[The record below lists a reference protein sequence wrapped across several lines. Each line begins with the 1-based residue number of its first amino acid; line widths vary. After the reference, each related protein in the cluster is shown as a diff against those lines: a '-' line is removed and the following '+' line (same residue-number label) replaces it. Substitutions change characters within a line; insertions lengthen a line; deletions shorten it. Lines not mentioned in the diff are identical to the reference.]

1 MRQLLSVLLLL
12 ELGALITFVHATDKG
27 TFAEPEQKALPQTS
41 DKIFKNG
48 WTLKPLATFSV
59 EARVL
64 AIKPYKGQ
72 ATDEL
77 APFDLALGWGLM
89 ARSGISDKIVIS
101 QKNRFYQWHYWG
113 STFTEE
119 QIIRSSTNAH
129 IISANVEIE
138 KSVSQL
144 QVGDI
149 VRLSGV
155 LVEASHPQA
164 DKTWR
169 SSLRHDDIGEGACE
183 IIYVKSLSILK

>member
-1 MRQLLSVLLLL
+1 MT
-12 ELGALITFVHATDKG
+12 AAYATDKA

-41 DKIFKNG
+41 EKILKNG
-48 WTLKPLATFSV
+48 WSLQPLATFSV

-64 AIKPYKGQ
+64 AIKQYKGQ

-89 ARSGISDKIVIS
+89 AKAGISDKIVIS

-113 STFTEE
+113 STITEE

-138 KSVSQL
+138 KLVSHL
-144 QVGDI
+144 QVGDN

-169 SSLRHDDIGEGACE
+169 SSLRRDDIGEGACE
-183 IIYVKSLSILK
+183 IIYVKSLDVLK